1 MATTGALNG
10 TDVFL
15 RVLSAGD
22 FITVGG
28 QLSHTETVNNG
39 LIDLTNKDSLKFRE
53 LQSAEGIQNVDI
65 TTELVFNS
73 STSFDVVKAAADS
86 KAVLTFQV
94 IRKTLGDAADDIDQL
109 DLMVVSFAETSP
121 DGDKLTA
128 SVSLQSTDVFE
139 RALQFEAYQVL
150 GGEQFEVVGNI
161 PLFVRV

>member
-15 RVLSAGD
+15 RVLNAGD

-39 LIDLTNKDSLKFRE
+39 LIDLTNKDSAKFRE
-53 LQSAEGIQNVDI
+53 LQAGQGVQNADI

-73 STSFDVVKAAADS
+73 STAFDVVKAAAMS
-86 KAVLTFQV
+86 KVVMTFQV
-94 IRKTLGDAADDIDQL
+94 IRSTLGDAADDIDQI
-109 DLMVVSFAETSP
+109 DLMVTSFAETSP

-128 SVSLQSTDVFE
+128 SVGLQSTDAFE
-139 RALQFEAYQVL
+139 RELQFTVFQVL
-150 GGEQFEVVGNI
+150 GGDPFQALGAI
-161 PLFVRV
+161 PVFVRV